1 MDVSITPLSEVSH
14 EVEIT
19 TSAKELEPHF
29 DKAYRSYRAG
39 AELKGFR
46 RGKAPLDLIK
56 RLYGD
61 MIEYD
66 SLGSVAS
73 TLYREVVKERDLKPL
88 GEPVIVDMDYK
99 RGEHFRFKVKYD
111 VRPTIPLK
119 DYRKIPLER
128 KVHEV
133 TDREVDGEL
142 LRLRR
147 INSTL
152 EEVTAV
158 SDDEH
163 VVTAEIQE
171 LDPSGVPLIGKKRQ
185 SSRFYLADPQLEQP
199 IKDALGKA
207 EKGTD
212 VKVNFKHAHG
222 DHEHDVHLS
231 MAIQKIER
239 VQLPPLDDA
248 FAVKVTKGKITSLAE
263 LRTSIQRDLEAY
275 WTDKHQRSLVN
286 ALAAEIV
293 RRHEF
298 QVPNSL
304 VRSVLDGLLEDIKNQ
319 HPKKQLPDGFDTEK
333 FYTENTPYGVFQAKW
348 ALLRDEL
355 MKAEGITVEDADLE
369 SLAEREASAV
379 GIDKERLVAFYKSSD
394 QVQDRIM
401 GDKLMSRLLG
411 YCAITNVPHTATED

>member
-1 MDVSITPLSEVSH
+1 MEVSITPLSDVSH

-19 TSAKELEPHF
+19 TTAKELEPHF

-46 RGKAPLDLIK
+46 KGKAPLDMIK

-66 SLGSVAS
+66 SLGSIAS
-73 TLYREVVKERDLKPL
+73 TLYRDVIKERDLKPL

-111 VRPTIPLK
+111 VRPVIALK
-119 DYRKIPLER
+119 DYKKIPLER

-133 TDREVDGEL
+133 TDQEIDGEL

-147 INSTL
+147 IHSTL
-152 EEVTAV
+152 DEVPAV
-158 SDDEH
+158 TDDEH

-199 IKDALGKA
+199 IKDALLKA
-207 EKGTD
+207 
-212 VKVNFKHAHG
+212 VKDQEVRTRFKHAHG
-222 DHEHDVHLS
+222 DHEHDVQL
-231 MAIQKIER
+231 AIAVQKIEQ

-248 FAVKVTKGKITSLAE
+248 LAAKVTKDRITTIAE
-263 LRTSIQRDLEAY
+263 LRASIRRDLEAY
-275 WTDKHQRSLVN
+275 WNDKHQRNLVSS
-286 ALAAEIV
+286 LAAEIV

-298 QVPNSL
+298 QVPSSL

-319 HPKKQLPDGFDTEK
+319 HPKKQLPNDFDTEK
-333 FYTENTPYGVFQAKW
+333 FYAENTPYGTFQAKW

-355 MKAEGITVEDADLE
+355 MKAEGVTVDDTDLE

-379 GIDKERLVAFYKSSD
+379 GIDKERLIAFYKSSD

-401 GDKLMSRLLG
+401 GDKLMTRLLG
-411 YCAITNVPHTATED
+411 YSSIKDVPHTATED

>member
-1 MDVSITPLSEVSH
+1 MDVSITPLTDVSH

-19 TSAKELEPHF
+19 TTAKELEPHF
-29 DKAYRSYRAG
+29 DKAYRSYRSG

-46 RGKAPLDLIK
+46 KGKAPLDLIK

-66 SLGSVAS
+66 SLGSIAS
-73 TLYREVVKERDLKPL
+73 TLYREVIKERDLKPL

-111 VRPTIPLK
+111 VRPVIALN
-119 DYRKIPLER
+119 DYKKIPLER

-133 TDREVDGEL
+133 TDGEIDGEF

-147 INSTL
+147 IHSTL
-152 EEVTAV
+152 EEASAV
-158 SDDEH
+158 ADDEH

-199 IKDALGKA
+199 IKDALRKA
-207 EKGTD
+207 EKNQE
-212 VKVNFKHAHG
+212 VRARFKHAHG
-222 DHEHDVHLS
+222 DHEHDVHLA
-231 MAIQKIER
+231 MTIQKIEQ

-248 FAVKVTKGKITSLAE
+248 FAAKVTKDKISALAE
-263 LRTSIQRDLEAY
+263 LRANIRKDLQAY
-275 WTDKHQRSLVN
+275 WDDKHQRNLVN

-319 HPKKQLPDGFDTEK
+319 HPKKQLPSDFDTEK
-333 FYTENTPYGVFQAKW
+333 FYAENTPYGTFQAKW

-369 SLAEREASAV
+369 TLAEREALAV
-379 GIDKERLVAFYKSSD
+379 GIDKERLIAFYKSSD

-401 GDKLMSRLLG
+401 GDKLIARLLG
-411 YCAITNVPHTATED
+411 YSVIKDVPHTAIED